1 MAILKKPIMGVVHPE
16 VLPREYLVGVECPPE
31 LEEAARELGA
41 LEEKP
46 SRKAH
51 RGAPENKGT

>member
-1 MAILKKPIMGVVHPE
+1 MAILKKPVFGAVFPE
-16 VLPREYLVGVECPPE
+16 IYPREYPAGIECPPE
-31 LEEAARELGA
+31 LENAARELGA

-46 SRKAH
+46 SRKAL